1 MDERFIIHDTFL
13 CRRPIVGGQSYSFQR
28 FEGHCQPPWC
38 HRSFS
43 IVPQCPSCYTDSFS
57 ALQILL
63 YEVKS
68 SGKFRKR
75 TMPIRDLG
83 KSSDCY
89 ALAER
94 LKRRHDKFLADVVT
108 VRIEKLLRI
117 LQITMAGESLK
128 GALSKV
134 QVGLF
139 WTRFHIDLKSQI
151 QTEKISK

>member
-1 MDERFIIHDTFL
+1 M
-13 CRRPIVGGQSYSFQR
+13 
-28 FEGHCQPPWC
+28 
-38 HRSFS
+38 
-43 IVPQCPSCYTDSFS
+43 PQCPSCYTDSFS
-57 ALQILL
+57 AQQILL

-134 QVGLF
+134 QVGSF
-139 WTRFHIDLKSQI
+139 
-151 QTEKISK
+151 